1 VVWPWGVKI
10 LSRPNP
16 LGRELGTLHPEDV
29 VVVVRDVVG
38 RGLAPHNH
46 VWNEL
51 EKGYVY
57 SSHLQPV
64 RNILNAPLTA
74 VPPEGVWA
82 EVSVP
87 YVDARKEPQP
97 DAPLVY
103 RLYYSAIFKIA
114 EALKAADGSVW
125 YRVTDE
131 TGLRMYTPAEVF
143 HPISPDEVTP
153 VSPNVEDKRIVVYL
167 KEQAL
172 TAFEGAVEVFR
183 ARLSS
188 GALYFGE
195 DGQTLTSGTPSGAK
209 FIWQKRISRHMTG
222 GTREAGYDLP
232 GVGWVTYFASNG
244 AALHATYWHNDYG
257 TPKSHGCLN
266 LRPEDAKWLFRWTA
280 PAVAYQPGDVTVQWA
295 NRGTLVDI
303 RVEA

>member
-1 VVWPWGVKI
+1 VKI
-10 LSRPNP
+10 LSRPDP
-16 LGRELGTLHPEDV
+16 AGRELGELHPEDV
-29 VVVVRDVVG
+29 VVILRDVVG

-51 EKGYVY
+51 ENGFVY
-57 SSHLQPV
+57 APYLQPV
-64 RNILNAPLTA
+64 RNRLNPPLTA
-74 VPPEGVWA
+74 LPPEGVWA
-82 EVSVP
+82 EVTVP
-87 YVDARKEPQP
+87 YVDGRAQPKP
-97 DAPLVY
+97 DAPAVY
-103 RLYYSAIFKIA
+103 RLYYSAAFRLA
-114 EALKAADGSVW
+114 EAARTEAGALW

-131 TGLRMYTPAEVF
+131 TGLRLYAPAEVF
-143 HPISPDEVTP
+143 RVIPAEELTP
-153 VSPNVEDKRIVVYL
+153 LAPSIEDKRVEVYL

-172 TAFEGAVEVFR
+172 SAFEGGVEVFR

-188 GALYFGE
+188 GALFFGE

-222 GTREAGYDLP
+222 GTAEAGYDLP
-232 GVGWVTYFASNG
+232 GVAWVTYFASNG
-244 AALHATYWHNDYG
+244 AALHSTYWHNDYG

-280 PAVAYQPGDVTVQWA
+280 PPVPYQPGDMTVQWA

-303 RVEA
+303 RVEG